1 MATQL
6 FNNAIAGASKIIQ
19 NTIKN
24 NSAPDVQKTKLTPKQ
39 QVDLFLSMPDST
51 LEAIKV
57 SRGEVEYQRYLKH
70 MTELSKRYYNAS

>member
-24 NSAPDVQKTKLTPKQ
+24 NSAPDVQKTKLTPRQ
-39 QVDLFLSMPDST
+39 QVDFFINMPDVAH
-51 LEAIKV
+51 EALRKNK
-57 SRGEVEYQRYLKH
+57 GETEY
-70 MTELSKRYYNAS
+70 KRYVDRMMELARGIYNA